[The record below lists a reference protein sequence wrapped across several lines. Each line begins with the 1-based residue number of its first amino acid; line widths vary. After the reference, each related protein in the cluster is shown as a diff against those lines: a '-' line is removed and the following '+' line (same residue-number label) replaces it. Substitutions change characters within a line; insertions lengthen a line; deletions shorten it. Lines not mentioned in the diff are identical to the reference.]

1 MIGRSVPSYHEMVT
15 LAVRVA
21 LEYLKPH
28 SGVCDLGCSTAT
40 TLLKL
45 AQSSPYDLT
54 LTGVDNSQA
63 MLEQARS
70 KCEAFEVTMNLIEG
84 DILTYPL
91 PPVQSV
97 IFSLFTLQFIRP
109 LQREGLVK
117 KIYDALDEDGIF
129 IFAEKVISP
138 NKRLDEVMI
147 NLYHEY
153 KESAGYTKTQI
164 SQKRQA
170 LENVL
175 VPYSVKENEQ
185 MVFNAGFSTCEIL
198 FKYNNF
204 ALFIATK

>member
-1 MIGRSVPSYHEMVT
+1 
-15 LAVRVA
+15 
-21 LEYLKPH
+21 
-28 SGVCDLGCSTAT
+28 VCDLGCSTAT